1 MKSLT
6 SYRLMSTLAWL
17 ASQTSGPFL
26 TMTLIQVMINVTRPD
41 YAFTNWQYTLACL
54 AFIAST
60 VFFNTWAAKTLPLLE
75 AGALWI
81 HLFGFLVVIIPL
93 WVLAPKELCLTM
105 CSLSFVND
113 SGYSNMGTAV
123 LLNQV
128 YSLYCILGSDT
139 AVHISEE
146 VEGTPASLYHAA
158 CGGPTLSTFYH
169 RLDHRR

>member
-1 MKSLT
+1 
-6 SYRLMSTLAWL
+6 MSTLAWL

-60 VFFNTWAAKTLPLLE
+60 IFFNTWAAKALPLLE

-93 WVLAPKELCLTM
+93 WVLAPKNSAKDVFT
-105 CSLSFVND
+105 SFVNE

-139 AVHISEE
+139 A
-146 VEGTPASLYHAA
+146 Y
-158 CGGPTLSTFYH
+158 F
-169 RLDHRR
+169 